1 MAVNCERLTEK
12 LIDFA
17 LHYRSED
24 IPSEVIDFQKRIL
37 ADSIG
42 VMAAAASL
50 EPACLGFIEFAR
62 ENSPEG
68 TCKIIGT
75 PYKASLLMAALANGS
90 LIHALDYEDGHDAAK
105 AHPNTAS
112 IPVMIALG
120 QALGRSGR
128 QVLDAMVIA
137 SEIAI
142 RLKLALTV
150 NDLTDCGLYSPPMF
164 AAYGAVLGASR
175 LAGLNEMQTLD
186 ALSLCMTQIILP
198 GQSARSAG
206 SVLRGVREALA
217 ARAAMFGVLLAQ
229 KGVHARMDEPFEGA
243 FGLYM
248 SCFRNGY
255 GPETI
260 LGGLGERWE
269 AGRLR
274 LKPWPCCGT
283 AHAALDTLL
292 RVMEENGLKQED
304 IRGIH
309 LVVNKPH
316 LNLLEPHEVKYR
328 PKSLAAAKFSL
339 PFTLAL
345 AAVNGGVT
353 LELYTEMALED
364 RRLLELADMVTY
376 ERRAQ
381 EKPEQFPD
389 DHVEVIITTAD
400 GGKYSSESFVS
411 PGSPLMPLS
420 REQTEG
426 KFFDC
431 MSHGLRPYSH
441 EESAQILDAILK
453 LEDCPDFGS
462 FCALL
467 D

>member
-1 MAVNCERLTEK
+1 MTVNCEKLTEK

-24 IPSEVIDFQKRIL
+24 IPSEVIEFQKRVL

-50 EPACLGFIEFAR
+50 EPACRGFIEFAR

-75 PYKASLLMAALANGS
+75 PYKASPLMAVMANGS
-90 LIHALDYEDGHDAAK
+90 LIHALDYEDGHDESK
-105 AHPNTAS
+105 SHPNTAS
-112 IPVMIALG
+112 IPVMMALG
-120 QALGRSGR
+120 QTLGKSGR
-128 QVLDAMVIA
+128 QVLEAMVIA

-150 NDLTDCGLYSPPMF
+150 NDLTDCGFYSPPMF

-175 LAGLNEMQTLD
+175 LAGLNEMQALD
-186 ALSLCMTQIILP
+186 ALSLCMTQIVLP

-206 SVLRGVREALA
+206 SVLRGVREALS
-217 ARAAMFGVLLAQ
+217 ARAAMFGVLMAQ
-229 KGVHARMDEPFEGA
+229 KGVHARMDEPFEGT

-255 GPETI
+255 SPKTI
-260 LGGLGERWE
+260 FDGLGERWE
-269 AGRLR
+269 AGKLR

-292 RVMEENGLKQED
+292 HVMKENDVRQKD

-309 LVVNKPH
+309 LTVNKPH

-353 LELYTEMALED
+353 LELYTEDALED
-364 RRLLELADMVTY
+364 KRLLELADMVTY

-381 EKPEQFPD
+381 ERAEQFPD
-389 DHVEVIITTAD
+389 DHVEVVITTAD
-400 GGKYSSESFVS
+400 GGKYSRESFVS

-431 MSHGLRPYSH
+431 MSHGVRPYSR
-441 EESAQILDAILK
+441 EESAGILNAVLK
-453 LEDCPDFGS
+453 LDERADFGC

>member
-1 MAVNCERLTEK
+1 MNCENLTEK

-17 LHYRSED
+17 LHCRSES
-24 IPSEVIDFQKRIL
+24 IPSEVLDFQKRVL

-42 VMAAAASL
+42 VMAAASSL
-50 EPACLGFIEFAR
+50 EPACRGFIEFAR
-62 ENSPEG
+62 ENSPAG
-68 TCKIIGT
+68 VCKIIGT
-75 PYKASLLMAALANGS
+75 NVKASPLMAAMANGS
-90 LIHALDYEDGHDAAK
+90 LIHALDYEDGHDASK

-120 QALGRSGR
+120 QVLGKSGK

-142 RLKLALTV
+142 RLKLSLTL
-150 NDLTDCGLYSPPMF
+150 NDLTDCGFYSPPMF

-206 SVLRGVREALA
+206 SVLRGVREALSA
-217 ARAAMFGVLLAQ
+217 KAAMFGVLMAQ
-229 KGVHARMDEPFEGA
+229 KGIHARMDEPFEGT

-248 SCFRNGY
+248 SCFRSGY
-255 GPETI
+255 SPETI
-260 LGGLGERWE
+260 LNGLGEHWE

-283 AHAALDTLL
+283 THAALDTLL
-292 RVMEENGLKQED
+292 HIMKENGIEQED
-304 IRGIH
+304 ISGIH
-309 LVVNKPH
+309 LIVNKPH

-345 AAVNGGVT
+345 AALNAGVT
-353 LELYTEMALED
+353 LELYTEQALGD

-376 ERRAQ
+376 EQRAH
-381 EKPEQFPD
+381 EDPSQFPD
-389 DHVEVIITTAD
+389 DHVEIAVTTV
-400 GGKYSSESFVS
+400 GGATFSRECFAS
-411 PGSPLMPLS
+411 PGSPVMPLS
-420 REQTEG
+420 REQTET

-431 MSHGLRPYSH
+431 MSHGSRPYSR
-441 EESAQILDAILK
+441 EESAKILEAVLS
-453 LEDCPDFGS
+453 LEDCPDFGRL
-462 FCALL
+462 CGLL